1 MEEGFKMIM
10 AEALSEPRGVT
21 AAEGTA
27 KARIERAALS
37 LFVEKSIE
45 GVSTKSIAARAEVS
59 EGLLYRHF
67 KSKADLALTL
77 MRAIHDRLTQLVR
90 GNIEQSLDSAVS
102 DIVQDYTALADE
114 DWTLF
119 AYHLLNMHRFPNLS
133 EDGPLRAAADLVRF
147 NQDAGR
153 LPSGVAPDL
162 LASMALG
169 VVTQAA
175 HGKLLGASI
184 GDLSDYCDEFE
195 RAIMAVLEDT

>member
-1 MEEGFKMIM
+1 MIG
-10 AEALSEPRGVT
+10 AETISESRGVT
-21 AAEGTA
+21 AASGTA

-45 GVSTKSIAARAEVS
+45 GVSTKSIAARAKVS

-67 KSKADLALTL
+67 KSKADLAQTL
-77 MRAIHDRLTQLVR
+77 MQSIHDRLTHLVR
-90 GNIEQSLDSAVS
+90 GNIGQSLDGAVG
-102 DIVQDYTALADE
+102 DIVRDYAALADE

-133 EDGPLRAAADLVRF
+133 GDGPLRAAADLVRF

-175 HGKLLGASI
+175 HGKLLGANI
-184 GDLSDYCDEFE
+184 GPLSDHSDKFE

>member
-1 MEEGFKMIM
+1 MTILITDPL
-10 AEALSEPRGVT
+10 AEQDGVT
-21 AAEGTA
+21 AKPGTA

-67 KSKADLALTL
+67 KSKADLARTL
-77 MRAIHDRLTQLVR
+77 MRAIHDQLTQLVR
-90 GNIEQSLDSAVS
+90 GNIEQSLDSAVG
-102 DIVQDYTALADE
+102 DIVRDYAALADK

-175 HGKLLGASI
+175 HGKLLGANI
-184 GDLSDYCDEFE
+184 GPLSDHSDKFE
-195 RAIMAVLEDT
+195 RAVMAVLEDT

>member
-1 MEEGFKMIM
+1 MTILITDPL
-10 AEALSEPRGVT
+10 AEQDGVT
-21 AAEGTA
+21 AKPGTA

-67 KSKADLALTL
+67 KSKADLAHTL

-90 GNIEQSLDSAVS
+90 GNIEQSLDSAIG
-102 DIVQDYTALADE
+102 DIVRDYTALADE

-147 NQDAGR
+147 NHC
-153 LPSGVAPDL
+153 LLYTSPSPRDRG
-162 LASMALG
+162 
-169 VVTQAA
+169 
-175 HGKLLGASI
+175 
-184 GDLSDYCDEFE
+184 
-195 RAIMAVLEDT
+195 